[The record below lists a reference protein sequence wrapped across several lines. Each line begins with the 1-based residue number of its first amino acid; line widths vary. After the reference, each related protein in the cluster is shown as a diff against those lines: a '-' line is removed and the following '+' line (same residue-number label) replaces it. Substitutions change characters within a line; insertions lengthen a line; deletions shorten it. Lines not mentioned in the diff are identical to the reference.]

1 MLVNVLTPSLGL
13 KRLCVTR
20 QLLTTLSISRP
31 LLTQLDAKQTFV
43 HKDYKFT
50 IRYNN
55 YLKKQHAKVTV
66 LFLSHNYACNAL
78 FAKARTSQID

>member
-31 LLTQLDAKQTFV
+31 LVTQLDAGQFSC
-43 HKDYKFT
+43 KFT

-55 YLKKQHAKVTV
+55 YLKKHYAKVTV
-66 LFLSHNYACNAL
+66 LVLSQ
-78 FAKARTSQID
+78 ARTSQID